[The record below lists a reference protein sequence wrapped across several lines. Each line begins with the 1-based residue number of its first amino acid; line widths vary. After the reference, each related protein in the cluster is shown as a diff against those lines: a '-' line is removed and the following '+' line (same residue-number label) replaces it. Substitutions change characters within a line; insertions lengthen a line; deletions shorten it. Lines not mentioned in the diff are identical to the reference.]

1 MKKYVL
7 LFSCRSFSS
16 EKHEGRN
23 KSTAV
28 EVIHHNL
35 GSLFEIKLNP
45 ATSSSEC
52 WKLEGKK
59 ANPQLSPKVS
69 LKYKY

>member
-7 LFSCRSFSS
+7 LFSCRSFGS
-16 EKHEGRN
+16 EKQITRFRWKHDGGN

-28 EVIHHNL
+28 KVRNYNL
-35 GSLFEIKLNP
+35 VSLFEIKLNP

-52 WKLEGKK
+52 WKLEGKHG
-59 ANPQLSPKVS
+59 NPQLC
-69 LKYKY
+69 